1 MLGLRIWTESMCFL
15 SMISLLAEAEAVPQ
29 QQAPQN
35 FGELL
40 RAMMP
45 MLVMMAMLM
54 YFIVIRPQS
63 RERQQREKLLSSL
76 KKNDRVVTFSG
87 IIGTVTNFSGDG
99 KEVTLRVDDNIKMQ
113 FLRSA
118 IQGPLSDV
126 SPTEPNKPSAS

>member
-1 MLGLRIWTESMCFL
+1 MDFL
-15 SMISLLAEAEAVPQ
+15 SMISLLALAEAEAAP

-63 RERQQREKLLSSL
+63 RERQQREKLLSAL

-99 KEVTLRVDDNIKMQ
+99 KEVTLRVDDNVKLQ

-118 IQGPLSDV
+118 IQGPLSDTP
-126 SPTEPNKPSAS
+126 PTEPNKSSAS